1 MAKTASNNGRK
12 NTSQSRKTNTQG
24 KKTTAQ
30 GRKKQTK
37 KNVQTQADQLKNDCI
52 ILFSIACAIIMVLSN
67 FNIAG
72 TLGRGIKWLMFGL
85 FGVMEYIFPVILAV
99 SIIFLMVNRELL
111 RVARIKTAAGYG
123 LFVVLCAMIQCLYN
137 KPDIADNG
145 LGSIFTYCADY
156 KAGGGF
162 FWRIAMQGT

>member
-52 ILFSIACAIIMVLSN
+52 ILRYLTYCF
-67 FNIAG
+67 
-72 TLGRGIKWLMFGL
+72 K
-85 FGVMEYIFPVILAV
+85 
-99 SIIFLMVNRELL
+99 NRLYLHLL
-111 RVARIKTAAGYG
+111 RHSSYRTISK
-123 LFVVLCAMIQCLYN
+123 
-137 KPDIADNG
+137 
-145 LGSIFTYCADY
+145 
-156 KAGGGF
+156 
-162 FWRIAMQGT
+162 

>member
-67 FNIAG
+67 F
-72 TLGRGIKWLMFGL
+72 
-85 FGVMEYIFPVILAV
+85 ILQEHWDE
-99 SIIFLMVNRELL
+99 EL
-111 RVARIKTAAGYG
+111 
-123 LFVVLCAMIQCLYN
+123 
-137 KPDIADNG
+137 NG
-145 LGSIFTYCADY
+145 LCLAYLELWNTY
-156 KAGGGF
+156 F
-162 FWRIAMQGT
+162 L

>member
-1 MAKTASNNGRK
+1 
-12 NTSQSRKTNTQG
+12 
-24 KKTTAQ
+24 
-30 GRKKQTK
+30 
-37 KNVQTQADQLKNDCI
+37 
-52 ILFSIACAIIMVLSN
+52 
-67 FNIAG
+67 
-72 TLGRGIKWLMFGL
+72 MFGL

-162 FWRIAMQGT
+162 LADCYARYLAL

>member
-111 RVARIKTAAGYG
+111 RVARI
-123 LFVVLCAMIQCLYN
+123 
-137 KPDIADNG
+137 
-145 LGSIFTYCADY
+145 
-156 KAGGGF
+156 
-162 FWRIAMQGT
+162 

>member
-30 GRKKQTK
+30 GRKKQTN

-85 FGVMEYIFPVILAV
+85 FGVMEYIFPVILVV

-123 LFVVLCAMIQCLYN
+123 CLLY
-137 KPDIADNG
+137 
-145 LGSIFTYCADY
+145 YV
-156 KAGGGF
+156 
-162 FWRIAMQGT
+162 Q

>member
-1 MAKTASNNGRK
+1 MAKTASNNGGK

-67 FNIAG
+67 LI
-72 TLGRGIKWLMFGL
+72 LQEHWEEGL
-85 FGVMEYIFPVILAV
+85 
-99 SIIFLMVNRELL
+99 
-111 RVARIKTAAGYG
+111 
-123 LFVVLCAMIQCLYN
+123 
-137 KPDIADNG
+137 NG
-145 LGSIFTYCADY
+145 
-156 KAGGGF
+156 
-162 FWRIAMQGT
+162 

>member
-52 ILFSIACAIIMVLSN
+52 ILF
-67 FNIAG
+67 
-72 TLGRGIKWLMFGL
+72 
-85 FGVMEYIFPVILAV
+85 
-99 SIIFLMVNRELL
+99 
-111 RVARIKTAAGYG
+111 
-123 LFVVLCAMIQCLYN
+123 
-137 KPDIADNG
+137 
-145 LGSIFTYCADY
+145 
-156 KAGGGF
+156 
-162 FWRIAMQGT
+162 

>member
-1 MAKTASNNGRK
+1 MAY
-12 NTSQSRKTNTQG
+12 
-24 KKTTAQ
+24 
-30 GRKKQTK
+30 
-37 KNVQTQADQLKNDCI
+37 V
-52 ILFSIACAIIMVLSN
+52 
-67 FNIAG
+67 
-72 TLGRGIKWLMFGL
+72 GL

-145 LGSIFTYCADY
+145 LGSILHIVLIIKPGVDFLADCYCKVLSPIGSIGTFDNTYDTCNNMSGYNYGEVFYIRA
-156 KAGGGF
+156 
-162 FWRIAMQGT
+162 

>member
-1 MAKTASNNGRK
+1 MAYVWLIWSYGIHISCNSCSKHN
-12 NTSQSRKTNTQG
+12 
-24 KKTTAQ
+24 
-30 GRKKQTK
+30 
-37 KNVQTQADQLKNDCI
+37 
-52 ILFSIACAIIMVLSN
+52 LSY
-67 FNIAG
+67 G
-72 TLGRGIKWLMFGL
+72 
-85 FGVMEYIFPVILAV
+85 
-99 SIIFLMVNRELL
+99 NRELL

-162 FWRIAMQGT
+162 LADCYARYLAL

>member
-1 MAKTASNNGRK
+1 
-12 NTSQSRKTNTQG
+12 
-24 KKTTAQ
+24 
-30 GRKKQTK
+30 
-37 KNVQTQADQLKNDCI
+37 
-52 ILFSIACAIIMVLSN
+52 MVLSN

-145 LGSIFTYCADY
+145 LEVYLHIVLIIKPGVD
-156 KAGGGF
+156 

>member
-67 FNIAG
+67 FNIA
-72 TLGRGIKWLMFGL
+72 
-85 FGVMEYIFPVILAV
+85 EE
-99 SIIFLMVNRELL
+99 EL
-111 RVARIKTAAGYG
+111 
-123 LFVVLCAMIQCLYN
+123 
-137 KPDIADNG
+137 NG
-145 LGSIFTYCADY
+145 LCLAYLELWNTY
-156 KAGGGF
+156 F
-162 FWRIAMQGT
+162 L